1 MSTEV
6 ETSLNLMK
14 LDEILTTPLHYAQDD
29 GIRMRSSRLRYAPLR
44 MTLCWLEDVKADEI
58 LRLRY
63 ASLRMTFCWLDDAK
77 SDEILTTSLRSAQ
90 DDILMRCLH
99 FGRHDEQGLDP
110 YDSVALR
117 SG

>member
-1 MSTEV
+1 
-6 ETSLNLMK
+6 MK
-14 LDEILTTPLHYAQDD
+14 LDEILTTSLRYAQDD
-29 GIRMRSSRLRYAPLR
+29 GIRMRSLRLRYAPLR
-44 MTLCWLEDVKADEI
+44 MTL
-58 LRLRY
+58 
-63 ASLRMTFCWLDDAK
+63 CWLDDAK